1 VALYEYACV
10 NCSEKY
16 EVQHAMGENYAA
28 THHCRMCS
36 HSLARAVQDFQFTE
50 DRRRMRPP
58 TRNAP
63 RPDWSW
69 TLGAPA
75 PQSRA
80 EARTIEKTMGI
91 EFVSRSEALADA
103 QRLREGKDLSPPP
116 KLEKG
121 YLAKEVAR
129 RGIRFDR
136 SLSPPR
142 ILNREEAERKLKAEQ
157 PDWHPSEA
165 KVARPENVPTE

>member
-1 VALYEYACV
+1 
-10 NCSEKY
+10 
-16 EVQHAMGENYAA
+16 
-28 THHCRMCS
+28 
-36 HSLARAVQDFQFTE
+36 
-50 DRRRMRPP
+50 
-58 TRNAP
+58 
-63 RPDWSW
+63 
-69 TLGAPA
+69 
-75 PQSRA
+75 
-80 EARTIEKTMGI
+80 MGI

-121 YLAKEVAR
+121 YLAREVAK

-142 ILNREEAERKLKAEQ
+142 ILNREEAERKLKVEQ
-157 PDWHPSEA
+157 PDWQPSEA